1 MMILSRFVPSK
12 FLANENANANLFV
25 AFLHWLVPPCS
36 RLIGNKTSKHVS
48 RAAGEHTLE
57 PPQSISSAGH
67 VSQWLGTSSCGQ
79 AAVST
84 SLGLANASHFQGCR
98 SFKMLAEAW

>member
-12 FLANENANANLFV
+12 FLVNENANANLFV

-48 RAAGEHTLE
+48 RSTPLSHLKAFLPRATSPSGLE
-57 PPQSISSAGH
+57 LVPAVKQLSAP
-67 VSQWLGTSSCGQ
+67 
-79 AAVST
+79 A
-84 SLGLANASHFQGCR
+84 
-98 SFKMLAEAW
+98 